1 MLAFPAFDSVTVT
14 LQGDPGISGRS
25 ATIYTEDLPLS
36 RFGTASGSVDLS
48 EDIPTGYY
56 WIDVSVDETLI
67 KTLFLDVAAYRKPEI
82 DLSVRFTDEALQAG
96 EKMIAHTWADY
107 YFGLPAAE
115 TNFSWSLYIKDGDFS
130 LPGYQVGP
138 LPEFW
143 SRSYYPEYSP
153 WGEVM
158 LYGEG
163 VTDGAGQSTLAF
175 TATDYIPAGG
185 MAGGLKEY
193 SLEVTVMDESGF
205 PVSLRDSLL
214 VHPETFYIGVKPGS
228 YFGTAGSLFEFSIFT
243 VDWNKEPVS

>member
-1 MLAFPAFDSVTVT
+1 
-14 LQGDPGISGRS
+14 
-25 ATIYTEDLPLS
+25 
-36 RFGTASGSVDLS
+36 
-48 EDIPTGYY
+48 
-56 WIDVSVDETLI
+56 
-67 KTLFLDVAAYRKPEI
+67 
-82 DLSVRFTDEALQAG
+82 
-96 EKMIAHTWADY
+96 
-107 YFGLPAAE
+107 
-115 TNFSWSLYIKDGDFS
+115 
-130 LPGYQVGP
+130 
-138 LPEFW
+138 
-143 SRSYYPEYSP
+143 
-153 WGEVM
+153 M

-243 VDWNKEPVS
+243 VDWNKEPVSQIELEATFESIHWDVKETGNPEKPFEYVESPS